1 MGVGGPCECG
11 ACVQVV
17 QASRRLPLLE
27 EEKEEKNH
35 VFLASLNPGTT
46 MPASGLSHSTQ
57 LVPRPS
63 RPAARHSVCKGA
75 AQRGKWGKEGER
87 RTGHLPLATPAHII
101 LA

>member
-46 MPASGLSHSTQ
+46 MPASGLSHS
-57 LVPRPS
+57 S
-63 RPAARHSVCKGA
+63 WSHAPAGQQRAIVYVKGLRKGGSGARRARGARATCHSP
-75 AQRGKWGKEGER
+75 
-87 RTGHLPLATPAHII
+87 HLLTSF
-101 LA
+101 